1 MSGSDATASL
11 ADGDVRREASATVRA
26 SLAQVIEVS
35 FARCNRVV
43 MCLALLLAVGLM
55 VVVVWAEL
63 VYSAHEEDY
72 CDEPL
77 AEMLRLIFLIII
89 IQSLQKTIMRHCLC
103 YDMAQDGP
111 VEPCRVKLFRC
122 LSLLAALVWPLVAGW
137 MLMNSHDCSRQLQL
151 AVAVIIGYY
160 VTLVAV
166 VIILPFLFISV
177 MLCLIRRGVLAL
189 PRMPGAAPEGSLDQL
204 PVIAFEP
211 ARFNDEPSG
220 LPSCCAVCLDPFNQ
234 QKEIVQTPC
243 GHVFHKRCLGGWM
256 QVACTCPLCRSDV
269 TGNA

>member
-1 MSGSDATASL
+1 MGPFAKAPDRHGERAIQYVHPDATSRRHIVTPRPAMSGSDATASL

-103 YDMAQDGP
+103 YDMAQ
-111 VEPCRVKLFRC
+111 E
-122 LSLLAALVWPLVAGW
+122 
-137 MLMNSHDCSRQLQL
+137 
-151 AVAVIIGYY
+151 
-160 VTLVAV
+160 
-166 VIILPFLFISV
+166 
-177 MLCLIRRGVLAL
+177 
-189 PRMPGAAPEGSLDQL
+189 
-204 PVIAFEP
+204 
-211 ARFNDEPSG
+211 
-220 LPSCCAVCLDPFNQ
+220 
-234 QKEIVQTPC
+234 
-243 GHVFHKRCLGGWM
+243 LGGG
-256 QVACTCPLCRSDV
+256 LIK
-269 TGNA
+269 